1 MTIHTR
7 AADLDSLPGGTLG
20 WDEPKDQ
27 RTSAELVRRRPT
39 VVSPHMKARDVE
51 LLAANLRVNHFP
63 VVDEGGELVGILC
76 SCDLR
81 SVRPDTEVVECMSC
95 PPVTVDGAV
104 PVREAAEMIRALDLG
119 ALLVLEESKLLGLI
133 TRGDLRRAALLTET
147 ERPRCS
153 VCNSRHH
160 VRIHPGSGAAL
171 CLDCQDRSRRD
182 VFGRLDD
189 GVTGGD

>member
-1 MTIHTR
+1 
-7 AADLDSLPGGTLG
+7 
-20 WDEPKDQ
+20 
-27 RTSAELVRRRPT
+27 
-39 VVSPHMKARDVE
+39 MKARDVE